1 MNRFIL
7 TQPQTESIS
16 QRGIFRV
23 EICNLW
29 NTARICPRNSTFCMY
44 INDLPDA
51 MEFASELYLYAD
63 DTKIF
68 KEIYKTSDCEDIQK
82 DMHLMHAWSEKWMLK
97 FHPDKCKTMRI
108 GRSKVENMNILLRLI

>member
-29 NTARICPRNSTFCMY
+29 NPARIVLGPVLFVLY

-51 MEFASELYLYAD
+51 MEFASVPYL
-63 DTKIF
+63 
-68 KEIYKTSDCEDIQK
+68 
-82 DMHLMHAWSEKWMLK
+82 
-97 FHPDKCKTMRI
+97 
-108 GRSKVENMNILLRLI
+108 